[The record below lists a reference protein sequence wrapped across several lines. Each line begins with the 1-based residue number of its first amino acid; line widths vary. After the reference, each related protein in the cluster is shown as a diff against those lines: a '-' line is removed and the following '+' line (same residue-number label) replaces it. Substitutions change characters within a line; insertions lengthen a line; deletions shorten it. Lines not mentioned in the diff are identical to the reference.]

1 MVKMVRRKQTS
12 IQEIPKERK
21 NEYNPSV
28 ATKIF
33 LFGIP
38 LSGIF
43 IIFFIWTE
51 RYVPTVIDDWYLG
64 VNLVDSAGKASNP
77 VVKKNLMDQGG
88 FILKR
93 QVTLHPYHARVWFL
107 YGHYFLVNN
116 KWDSCI
122 YAEKKAIELGAGGV
136 VNSVEFIAAEHLNYA
151 LDRKLRGMHNLDSSI
166 NVINNAITPTFE
178 NTTIDKIEG
187 FTYFNHNQNDSSIF
201 YLERFNSKVKN
212 DFDALHL
219 LAWSYYRKGM
229 KDKAI
234 FFATE
239 AKKIKNDNPDVNKLL
254 AALNAR

>member
-1 MVKMVRRKQTS
+1 MVKMDKRKQTNV
-12 IQEIPKERK
+12 QEIPKDIK
-21 NEYNPSV
+21 NDYNPSL
-28 ATKIF
+28 AKRIL

-38 LSGIF
+38 LAGIF

-51 RYVPTVIDDWYLG
+51 RYVPVVIDDWYRG
-64 VNLVDSAGKASNP
+64 INLVDSAGKASNP
-77 VVKKNLMDQGG
+77 AVKKNLMDQGG

-122 YAEKKAIELGAGGV
+122 YAEKKAIEIGAGGL
-136 VNSVEFIAAEHLNYA
+136 VNNVEFIAAEQLNYA
-151 LDRKLRGMHNLDSSI
+151 VEMKLRGIHNLDSSRK
-166 NVINNAITPTFE
+166 VISNAFTPNFE
-178 NTTIDKIEG
+178 NTTLDKITG
-187 FTYFNHNQNDSSIF
+187 FMYFNHNQNDSSIF

-234 FFATE
+234 YFATE
-239 AKKIKNDNPDVNKLL
+239 ARKIKKDNPDVNKLL